1 MTDLFICPVCGYPLL
16 HEENRL
22 VCTNTSSKKTHS
34 FDLSAAGYVN
44 LAPPSKPSGDNKA
57 MVKARSE
64 FLSAGYY
71 EPVADALCDAVRDYA
86 SPEPVILDAGCG
98 EGYYTNKLS
107 AISKIT
113 VGIDLSKEAITAGA
127 KAAKRENIRNR
138 VSYAVAGIFEMPL
151 KSESF
156 DVIVSLFAPI
166 DEDEFSRV
174 LRDNGIL
181 ICVCAGP
188 KHLMGL
194 KNFLYSETYENTSRA
209 DLPRGFELIKKR
221 HIEYTMEVK
230 SNEHVYDLFTM
241 TPYFYRTPKEASE
254 RLKALDK
261 LQTPV
266 EVDIFIYRKNPRK

>member
-1 MTDLFICPVCGYPLL
+1 MDDLFICPVCGYPLL
-16 HEENRL
+16 PEENRL
-22 VCTNTSSKKTHS
+22 VCTNTGTKKTHS

-64 FLSAGYY
+64 FLCAGYY
-71 EPVADALCDAVRDYA
+71 EPIANALCEAVRDYA
-86 SPEPVILDAGCG
+86 PPHPVIADAGCG

-107 AISKIT
+107 TVSKMT

-127 KAAKRENIRNR
+127 KAAKRENISDK

-151 KSESF
+151 KSEGF
-156 DVIVSLFAPI
+156 DVLVSLFAPI
-166 DEDEFSRV
+166 AENEFSRV
-174 LRDNGIL
+174 LKDNGIF

-188 KHLMGL
+188 GHLMGL
-194 KNFLYSETYENTSRA
+194 KEFLYSKTYENTSRA
-209 DLPRGFELIKKR
+209 DLPRDFEFIEKR
-221 HIEYTMEVK
+221 HVEYTIEVR
-230 SNEHVYDLFTM
+230 SNEHIYDLFTM

-261 LQTPV
+261 LETPV
-266 EVDIFIYRKNPRK
+266 EADIFIYRKNPKK